1 MKKGFSLIE
10 LVIAIALLGIVMYS
24 LITIYITTGL
34 KGSTAAI
41 YTVAQYLAAEKLEQ
55 TLGGSFALVT
65 NQAQTNFTGDLNQYT
80 FQISFNYTT
89 PADFNASVTGPTD
102 YKKVAVLIR
111 HPRLGSPLELAVI
124 RANY

>member
-1 MKKGFSLIE
+1 MRKGFSLIE
-10 LVIAIALLGIVMYS
+10 LVIAVAILGIVMYS

-34 KGSTAAI
+34 KGSTAEI
-41 YTVAQYLAAEKLEQ
+41 YTIAQYLAAEKMEQ
-55 TLGGSFALVT
+55 TLGGSFELAV
-65 NQAQTNFTGDLNQYT
+65 NQAQTNFTGDLAQYS
-80 FQISFNYTT
+80 FQINFNYTT
-89 PADFNASVTGPTD
+89 PADFNASVAGPTD